1 MSGIIVENGHTITHN
16 TKTGRYE
23 IEDLGGKARAF
34 GKLSQAK
41 AFAKSLPSLPA
52 PKTAPEVAV
61 APPTI
66 DEAKATDAGNEDEI
80 DNAEKE
86 AALDEMIVNARK
98 GAGKPSGTVLVVTN
112 TKKEQE
118 AEIDAAV
125 SAAREGVVTLGEAP
139 ATSEEHKRE
148 KIVAPQLTQEERDYI
163 KAGTR
168 TMRIADE
175 LGDVSEAEIAN
186 YPMPAE
192 LTAFEKMQAKAGKQA
207 YDVPC
212 QDCKGQGCV
221 GCHYGFKP
229 TPFGSTMLENV
240 EGVMLLMSRHL
251 GSYVAEMR
259 QLAYQMGYEAGVKA
273 ERKAKSERKSKEGGS
288 APSAPID
295 PLEAIKGSLVKAGW
309 GVDQVKALVEVLPGS
324 GLTGKDVA
332 TVLKAVSAP
341 DLALQVLLNDVA
353 KRKAVKAVNEA
364 IKTNPAEVTAVLDNK
379 KATPVPTPAAPKAAA
394 ASKAAPVAK
403 KKAGGKR

>member
-1 MSGIIVENGHTITHN
+1 MSGIIIENGHTITHN

-23 IEDLGGKARAF
+23 IADLGGKVRAF

-52 PKTAPEVAV
+52 PKAAPEVA
-61 APPTI
+61 ATPPTI
-66 DEAKATDAGNEDEI
+66 EEAPSTDAGNEDEI

-86 AALDEMIVNARK
+86 AALDEMIVSARK
-98 GAGKPSGTVLVVTN
+98 GVTKPSGTVLVVTN

-125 SAAREGVVTLGEAP
+125 SAAREGVVSLGEAP
-139 ATSEEHKRE
+139 ATSEAHKRE

-168 TMRIADE
+168 TMRIANE

-212 QDCKGQGCV
+212 QDCKGQGCA

-273 ERKAKSERKSKEGGS
+273 ERKAKSERKGKEGGS
-288 APSAPID
+288 APSAPVD

-309 GVDQVKALVEVLPGS
+309 GADQVNALVAVLPGS

-353 KRKAVKAVNEA
+353 KRKAAKA
-364 IKTNPAEVTAVLDNK
+364 
-379 KATPVPTPAAPKAAA
+379 ATPTATPTPAAPPAAVAATPAPAPTPAAPKAAA
-394 ASKAAPVAK
+394 ATPASPPAK